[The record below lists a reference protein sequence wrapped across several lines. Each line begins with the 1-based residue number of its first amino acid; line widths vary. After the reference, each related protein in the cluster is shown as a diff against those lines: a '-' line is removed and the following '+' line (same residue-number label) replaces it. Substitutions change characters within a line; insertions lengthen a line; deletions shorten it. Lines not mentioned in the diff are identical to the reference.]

1 MDIDRRD
8 IAKLH
13 HDLHAKP
20 GAANRCL
27 ALLSKM
33 FSLAERWGL
42 RPDGSNPGRDVD
54 RYPERKMERFLS
66 SAEMAAI
73 GAVLKRAET
82 ERIVNK
88 NGVTGEGGE
97 NPYLI
102 AAVRLLA
109 LTGARRSEV
118 LTAKWDYFDRERAVL
133 RLPELKSGPKAIAL
147 GAPALAVL
155 NALPRFAGNEYILPG
170 HVKGEHLK
178 NIDDFWRAVRRR
190 RRNRLPVARSAT

>member
-1 MDIDRRD
+1 MTSPNC
-8 IAKLH
+8 H
-13 HDLHAKP
+13 HDLHTKP

-42 RPDGSNPGRDVD
+42 RPDGSNPVRHVD

-109 LTGARRSEV
+109 LTRRASFGS
-118 LTAKWDYFDRERAVL
+118 FDRQVGLFRPRA
-133 RLPELKSGPKAIAL
+133 RG
-147 GAPALAVL
+147 
-155 NALPRFAGNEYILPG
+155 
-170 HVKGEHLK
+170 
-178 NIDDFWRAVRRR
+178 
-190 RRNRLPVARSAT
+190 VAAAN